1 LPLIKTGAWWIRIFD
16 FPRFQIAVV
25 TLLALLLAYFYVD
38 FKWIYKLPLLIITGS
53 FPDIS
58 GTACCDLHPLSKP
71 RAKDS
76 NKLAQENSST
86 LLVSNVHMDNKDKE
100 SFYELVKKY
109 NPDILLI
116 NEPDQE
122 WAVSIGKLDDDFPYS
137 IKYPLDN
144 TYGMMLLSKLPMT
157 DRP

>member
-1 LPLIKTGAWWIRIFD
+1 
-16 FPRFQIAVV
+16 V
-25 TLLALLLAYFYVD
+25 
-38 FKWIYKLPLLIITGS
+38 IYT
-53 FPDIS
+53 
-58 GTACCDLHPLSKP
+58 PLSKP

-76 NKLAQENSST
+76 NKPAQENSST

-116 NEPDQE
+116 NDPDQE

-137 IKYPLDN
+137 IKYPLEN